1 MELLFSL
8 HPFPSPNL
16 APNSLS
22 SVLASKRNTHLK
34 HLILRDFSLLE
45 SEIPW
50 DSGRIWSTLALY
62 LFSLHV
68 PLSFGGLS
76 VVAYFVHQP
85 VLDPQTELQA
95 LSLLAI
101 QILELNAVLWLLRC
115 VAKPQHKIFSF
126 FQPKNQ
132 SKERNWLLASILGFG
147 SLVLLVFFTSLVA
160 DQLVGPKDVNNP
172 ILKEILSS
180 GSISK
185 TACILVYCI
194 ITPLLEEIVYRGFLL
209 TSLASKM
216 KWYQAVAISS
226 AVFSAAHFSVCKEL
240 CSNII
245 KSYFVGLPERQR
257 DLLLGGFG
265 ESGLVI
271 HECRSRL
278 TLFEIDVHRGGDD
291 TSDVD
296 PAPSI
301 LNVSVSKEEVDR
313 RGSIFV
319 DPAEFSNVLRN
330 VIISVK
336 NSDVTQDVIV
346 ADKGNGS

>member
-1 MELLFSL
+1 MTVVHWPPPPPRPLNLERIGRGMELLFSL

-194 ITPLLEEIVYRGFLL
+194 VTPLLEEIVYRGFLL
-209 TSLASKM
+209 TSLASEM

-226 AVFSAAHFSVCKEL
+226 AVFSAAHFS
-240 CSNII
+240 
-245 KSYFVGLPERQR
+245 G
-257 DLLLGGFG
+257 
-265 ESGLVI
+265 
-271 HECRSRL
+271 
-278 TLFEIDVHRGGDD
+278 
-291 TSDVD
+291 
-296 PAPSI
+296 
-301 LNVSVSKEEVDR
+301 
-313 RGSIFV
+313 
-319 DPAEFSNVLRN
+319 
-330 VIISVK
+330 
-336 NSDVTQDVIV
+336 
-346 ADKGNGS
+346 

>member
-1 MELLFSL
+1 MIVV
-8 HPFPSPNL
+8 HWPPPPPPPSKFRANWPRNGAAFL
-16 APNSLS
+16 TSSLS
-22 SVLASKRNTHLK
+22 KPKFGPKFSIKCSCIKEEHTPKASDSE
-34 HLILRDFSLLE
+34 DFSLLE
-45 SEIPW
+45 SDIPW
-50 DSGRIWSTLALY
+50 DSGSIWSTLALY

-76 VVAYFVHQP
+76 VVAHFVHQP
-85 VLDPQTELQA
+85 VLDPQTEA

-185 TACILVYCI
+185 TACFLIYCI
-194 ITPLLEEIVYRGFLL
+194 VTPLLEEIVYRGFLL
-209 TSLASKM
+209 TSLASEM

-226 AVFSAAHFSVCKEL
+226 AVFSAAHFS
-240 CSNII
+240 
-245 KSYFVGLPERQR
+245 
-257 DLLLGGFG
+257 G
-265 ESGLVI
+265 EAA
-271 HECRSRL
+271 H
-278 TLFEIDVHRGGDD
+278 
-291 TSDVD
+291 D
-296 PAPSI
+296 PGQS
-301 LNVSVSKEEVDR
+301 
-313 RGSIFV
+313 
-319 DPAEFSNVLRN
+319 
-330 VIISVK
+330 
-336 NSDVTQDVIV
+336 
-346 ADKGNGS
+346 

>member
-1 MELLFSL
+1 MIAVRW
-8 HPFPSPNL
+8 PPPPPPPSKFRANWPRNGAAFL
-16 APNSLS
+16 ISSLS
-22 SVLASKRNTHLK
+22 KPKFGPKFSIKCSCIKEEHTPKASDSE
-34 HLILRDFSLLE
+34 DFSLLE
-45 SEIPW
+45 SDIPW
-50 DSGRIWSTLALY
+50 DSGSIWSTLALY

-76 VVAYFVHQP
+76 VVAHFVHQP
-85 VLDPQTELQA
+85 VLDPQTEA

-180 GSISK
+180 GSFSK

-194 ITPLLEEIVYRGFLL
+194 VTPLLEEIVYRGFLL
-209 TSLASKM
+209 TSLASEM

-226 AVFSAAHFSVCKEL
+226 AVFSASHFSGENFLQLFIVGSVL
-240 CSNII
+240 GCSYCWTGNL
-245 KSYFVGLPERQR
+245 SSSF
-257 DLLLGGFG
+257 
-265 ESGLVI
+265 VI
-271 HECRSRL
+271 HSL
-278 TLFEIDVHRGGDD
+278 YNAL
-291 TSDVD
+291 
-296 PAPSI
+296 I
-301 LNVSVSKEEVDR
+301 LMITFLS
-313 RGSIFV
+313 
-319 DPAEFSNVLRN
+319 
-330 VIISVK
+330 
-336 NSDVTQDVIV
+336 
-346 ADKGNGS
+346 